1 MTPQIS
7 HSKIPN
13 LQGFVTNC
21 LNAGF
26 TIFIHVNHNHGF
38 RESNFN
44 GYFSRPRHQTYC
56 LQDGELEEEG
66 VLEEHV
72 LVCSCRMYGDILGKM
87 ITKVWWQGTCLCLSA
102 HALHERSLSAHAY
115 ALSKTKKT
123 LEKEK
128 ELIRTGCS
136 DKSKQF
142 TVLYEY
148 RVEKKKWRF
157 LLNLH
162 LLAFRFFS

>member
-1 MTPQIS
+1 MLDSQPLYTSTTITAFENQIS
-7 HSKIPN
+7 TGIF
-13 LQGFVTNC
+13 QG
-21 LNAGF
+21 
-26 TIFIHVNHNHGF
+26 
-38 RESNFN
+38 
-44 GYFSRPRHQTYC
+44 PQHQTYC

-115 ALSKTKKT
+115 ALSKTKKNH

-128 ELIRTGCS
+128 ELIHTRCS

-148 RVEKKKWRF
+148 RVEKQKWRF